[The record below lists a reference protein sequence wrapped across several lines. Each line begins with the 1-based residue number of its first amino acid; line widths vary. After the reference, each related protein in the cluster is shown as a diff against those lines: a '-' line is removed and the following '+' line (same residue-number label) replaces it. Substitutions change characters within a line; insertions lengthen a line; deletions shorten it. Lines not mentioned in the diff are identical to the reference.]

1 VAKDKYSPGDLKER
15 LMDFV
20 MSGRFKAEFRRAVRE
35 KFGGDTIV
43 GDEHEM
49 INFMDWFALE
59 RRTRDG
65 RTPLEV
71 FVEGERKRGMPENVA
86 QQLLRWSDVTESLFE
101 VRKKIDSDTVLV
113 YDHLQERELTI
124 KCNIPGFLS
133 KKVSLG
139 SYLIT
144 RIVPWHDHYYLSG
157 ASAVLPPESKKKIME
172 MVRDMRRKHPAL
184 AYASA
189 TEEERERLAAAEEEM
204 YRAFVEFFGDDEVV
218 FPTGREMAKKLKE
231 FTRYHIFEH
240 VQASGKTLAQE
251 VEERGHK
258 AKMPKQATY
267 PRELLRARN
276 VGVLLDPV
284 EGMFLLPEYGT
295 FRRIFADPDFQQIPG
310 RCELIYNYLKEDS
323 VPPLPFKRVVERYP
337 EGAERVFKAV
347 LRKRKFN
354 LERDF
359 PKLMRRY
366 KRSWLEKEPVPTVI
380 PFR

>member
-1 VAKDKYSPGDLKER
+1 MAKDQYDPGDLKKR

-20 MSGRFKAEFRRAVRE
+20 TSGRFKTEFKRAVRE

-59 RRTRDG
+59 RPTRGG

-71 FVEGERKRGMPENVA
+71 FVERERQKGMPEDVA
-86 QQLLRWSDVTESLFE
+86 RQLSRWSDVTESLFE
-101 VRKKIDSDTVLV
+101 VRKKIDSDTVLA
-113 YDHLQERELTI
+113 YDYLHERELTI

-133 KKVSLG
+133 KRVSLG

-144 RIVPWHDHYYLSG
+144 RLVPWYDDYYLSG
-157 ASAVLPPESKKKIME
+157 ASAVLPPGSKKEVME
-172 MVRDMRRKHPAL
+172 MARDMRRKHPEL

-189 TEEERERLAAAEEEM
+189 TEEERERLAAMEEEM

-218 FPTGREMAKKLKE
+218 FPTGREMAKKLEE

-251 VEERGHK
+251 AEEHGHK
-258 AKMPKQATY
+258 AKMPKQAPY
-267 PRELLRARN
+267 PRELLRARD

-295 FRRIFADPDFQQIPG
+295 FRRIFTEPDFQQIPG
-310 RCELIYNYLKEDS
+310 WRELVYKYLEEDS
-323 VPPLPFKRVVERYP
+323 VPPLSFKRMVERYP
-337 EGAERVFKAV
+337 EGARRVFQAALK
-347 LRKRKFN
+347 RRKFS

-366 KRSWLEKEPVPTVI
+366 KQSWLEKESAPTLI

>member
-1 VAKDKYSPGDLKER
+1 MAKDQYDPGDLKKR

-20 MSGRFKAEFRRAVRE
+20 MGGRFKTEFKRAVRE
-35 KFGGDTIV
+35 RFGGDTIV
-43 GDEHEM
+43 GDEQEM
-49 INFMDWFALE
+49 INFVDWFALE

-71 FVEGERKRGMPENVA
+71 FVERERKRGMPENVA
-86 QQLLRWSDVTESLFE
+86 QQLSRWSDVTEGLFE
-101 VRKKIDSDTVLV
+101 MRKKVDPDTMLA
-113 YDHLQERELTI
+113 YDHLRQRELTI
-124 KCNIPGFLS
+124 KSNIPGFLS

-139 SYLIT
+139 SYLIA
-144 RIVPWHDHYYLSG
+144 RIVPWYDHYYLSG
-157 ASAVLPPESKKKIME
+157 ASAVLPPESEKQILE
-172 MVRDMRRKHPAL
+172 IARDMRREHPAL

-189 TEEERERLAAAEEEM
+189 TEEEREKLAAMEEEM
-204 YRAFVEFFGDDEVV
+204 YRAFVEFFGNDEVV

-240 VQASGKTLAQE
+240 VQASSKTLAQE
-251 VEERGHK
+251 AEERGHK
-258 AKMPKQATY
+258 AKMPRQAPY
-267 PRELLRARN
+267 PRELLKARD

-295 FRRIFADPDFQQIPG
+295 FRHIFAESDFQQIPG
-310 RCELIYNYLKEDS
+310 WRELIYNYLKEES
-323 VPPLPFKRVVERYP
+323 IPPLPFKRMVERYP
-337 EGAERVFKAV
+337 EGARRVFKAV
-347 LRKRKFN
+347 LKRRKFN
-354 LERDF
+354 LKRDF

>member
-1 VAKDKYSPGDLKER
+1 MAKDKYSPGALKER
-15 LMDFV
+15 LMNFV
-20 MSGRFKAEFRRAVRE
+20 TSGRFKTEFKRAVRE
-35 KFGGDTIV
+35 KFGGDTII

-71 FVEGERKRGMPENVA
+71 FVEKERRRGMPEDVA

-101 VRKKIDSDTVLV
+101 VRKKVDPDTVLA
-113 YDHLQERELTI
+113 YDHLWERELTI

-144 RIVPWHDHYYLSG
+144 RIVPWYDHYYISG
-157 ASAVLPPESKKKIME
+157 ASAVLPPESKKQILKI
-172 MVRDMRRKHPAL
+172 VRDMQRKHPAL

-218 FPTGREMAKKLKE
+218 FPTGREMAKKLEE

-251 VEERGHK
+251 AEERGQK
-258 AKMPKQATY
+258 AKMPRRARY

-276 VGVLLDPV
+276 VGVLFDPV

-295 FRRIFADPDFQQIPG
+295 FRRIFVEPDFQQIPG
-310 RCELIYNYLKEDS
+310 WRELIYDYLKEDD
-323 VPPLPFKRVVERYP
+323 VPPLPFKRMVERYP
-337 EGAERVFKAV
+337 EGARRVFKTA
-347 LRKRKFN
+347 LNRRRFN
-354 LERDF
+354 LKRDF

-366 KRSWLEKEPVPTVI
+366 KQSWLEKEPVPTVI